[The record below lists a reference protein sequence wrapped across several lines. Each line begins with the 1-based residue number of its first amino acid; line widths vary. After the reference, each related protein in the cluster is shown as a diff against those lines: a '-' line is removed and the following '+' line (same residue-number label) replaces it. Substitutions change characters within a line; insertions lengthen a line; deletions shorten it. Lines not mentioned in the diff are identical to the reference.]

1 MTLVKI
7 CGLRS
12 ERDVELAV
20 EAGADMVGMVL
31 SPGFR
36 RSVSLEEAASM
47 ADASGDAVSV
57 GVFVDAP
64 PEAVI
69 RAVYELGL
77 DAVQLHGSEDDEYV
91 SRIRSDARVT
101 VVKSFV
107 VKGPQ
112 DVEAA
117 RRSSADLVL
126 LDGGMGTG
134 TGFDLSLAG
143 GIGRRFLLAG
153 GLDPQNVAQAIAS
166 ARPYAVDVS
175 SGVET
180 EGVKDPEKMRAFVES
195 VRRADMAEVKI

>member
-1 MTLVKI
+1 M
-7 CGLRS
+7 
-12 ERDVELAV
+12 
-20 EAGADMVGMVL
+20 
-31 SPGFR
+31 
-36 RSVSLEEAASM
+36 
-47 ADASGDAVSV
+47 
-57 GVFVDAP
+57 
-64 PEAVI
+64 
-69 RAVYELGL
+69 
-77 DAVQLHGSEDDEYV
+77 
-91 SRIRSDARVT
+91 
-101 VVKSFV
+101 VKSFV

-143 GIGRRFLLAG
+143 GVGRRFLLSG

-195 VRRADMAEVKI
+195 VRRADMAEAKI